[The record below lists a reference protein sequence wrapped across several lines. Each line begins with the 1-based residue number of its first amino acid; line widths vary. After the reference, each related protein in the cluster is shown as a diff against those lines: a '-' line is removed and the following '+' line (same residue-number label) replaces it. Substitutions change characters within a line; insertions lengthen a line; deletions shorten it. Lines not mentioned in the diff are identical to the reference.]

1 MNEANI
7 EEQIQKIEKKAK
19 SDDIIIGVSV
29 FGSYL
34 LGDNFKDVDIALA
47 FKSNSDKQLIFS
59 KRIEYASDFSDVFD
73 FQALNSLPLTVQK
86 QALEGRIIYE
96 TRELYDLA
104 YFIIREYEDF
114 EKYRVQYIE
123 GVLLED

>member
-1 MNEANI
+1 MNKADI
-7 EEQIQKIEKKAK
+7 EEQIQKIEKRARL
-19 SDDIIIGVSV
+19 DDSIIGVSV

-47 FKSNSDKQLIFS
+47 FKSSSDKQLIFS

-73 FQALNSLPLTVQK
+73 FQALNSLPLAVQK

-123 GVLLED
+123 GVMLED